1 MKLFL
6 TAGAV
11 VCLTLVS
18 ARADTFLVLSF
29 SNVSQYP
36 NISWIGESISETVR
50 EALARQRLMS
60 IDREDR
66 QEAYRRLGL
75 RTDANPTRAT
85 VIKIGQSLDAD
96 QVIYGEF
103 DLTPPPAGM
112 PITRGS
118 LKITA
123 HVLDLRHIRQ
133 GPEFAEIGALQD
145 LATLQTHLAWQTLQF
160 VSPKTAPNES
170 DFIKEWPQIRVEAIE
185 SYIRGLLA
193 LSPEQKYGLFSQA
206 VRLAPDYSQS
216 CYQLGMLEYAK
227 KQYTAAA
234 DWLQKVTKVDVHY
247 RQALFFS
254 GICRF
259 RVNDYA
265 GAQAAFEQVARDVPL
280 NEVYNNL
287 GAAES
292 RNGDRRALESLS
304 KALEGDSSDP
314 TYHFNYGYELW
325 KEGRFSQAADSFR
338 AVLDR
343 DPQDNEAKIMLGRCI
358 KQNGPRMADLKSG
371 GLERLKT
378 NYEESAYWQL
388 KAVLQ
393 PEKK

>member
-1 MKLFL
+1 M
-6 TAGAV
+6 
-11 VCLTLVS
+11 
-18 ARADTFLVLSF
+18 
-29 SNVSQYP
+29 
-36 NISWIGESISETVR
+36 
-50 EALARQRLMS
+50 
-60 IDREDR
+60 
-66 QEAYRRLGL
+66 
-75 RTDANPTRAT
+75 
-85 VIKIGQSLDAD
+85 
-96 QVIYGEF
+96 
-103 DLTPPPAGM
+103 
-112 PITRGS
+112 
-118 LKITA
+118 
-123 HVLDLRHIRQ
+123 
-133 GPEFAEIGALQD
+133 
-145 LATLQTHLAWQTLQF
+145 
-160 VSPKTAPNES
+160 
-170 DFIKEWPQIRVEAIE
+170 
-185 SYIRGLLA
+185 
-193 LSPEQKYGLFSQA
+193 
-206 VRLAPDYSQS
+206 
-216 CYQLGMLEYAK
+216 
-227 KQYTAAA
+227 
-234 DWLQKVTKVDVHY
+234 HY
-247 RQALFFS
+247 RQALFFL

-259 RVNDYA
+259 NVSDYA

-393 PEKK
+393 PDKK